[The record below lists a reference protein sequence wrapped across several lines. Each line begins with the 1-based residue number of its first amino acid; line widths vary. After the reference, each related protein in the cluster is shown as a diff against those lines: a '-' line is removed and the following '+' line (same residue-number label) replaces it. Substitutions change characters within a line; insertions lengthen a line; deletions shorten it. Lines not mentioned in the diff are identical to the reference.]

1 MYAKPYV
8 KATASSDMG
17 VPLNITE
24 KIEDKYFSR
33 ESVETIYKQIVKDL
47 KNAVDHL
54 AGIQQATIYRVN
66 ETAARI
72 LLSRVYLYMGEWEL
86 AEVESEKAIQAGCPL
101 WDLNGVDMTDNGSE
115 STGNLKQQYMIS
127 ATSTEVLLTQGMNVM
142 NLLMYDGTN
151 VGRFKASDE
160 LLQLYS

>member
-86 AEVESEKAIQAGCPL
+86 AEVESEKAIQAGCRC
-101 WDLNGVDMTDNGSE
+101 G
-115 STGNLKQQYMIS
+115 I
-127 ATSTEVLLTQGMNVM
+127 
-142 NLLMYDGTN
+142 
-151 VGRFKASDE
+151 
-160 LLQLYS
+160 